1 MAKTL
6 KEIIQ
11 NSNDIYSIK
20 VDKPSGKERH
30 NSSNWKYRMN
40 DPRWTDPAFDE
51 YTFKTVHL
59 RRENGFF
66 LAYKCDDSN
75 AYFVDPKRSMYRN
88 SVIKYVNNLVE
99 YSMKTNDISRTKNE
113 PSFRITQGEMRQNK
127 IDNFLD
133 LCFYYR
139 DYTAIGTGYTRD
151 VRNLVVMDIDVDCTK
166 PDNRMEIKNLLDL
179 LAGYDSLP
187 DFYIFN
193 HKSNHIQ
200 LQWLIKDLQY
210 KDVSEDV
217 VTAVINDL
225 NNDPDK
231 NKEIDFRK
239 IDFSEISE
247 LGVLYRKYIR
257 ALCDIVKKRKFGDK
271 NYTFW
276 KAKNPMSALAQV
288 ENLELMM
295 PYYEDGEVK
304 FRTDEEMNIMFFTK
318 DARKKYFDNAP
329 TLSEWYSK
337 LSELM
342 DPLVDKITD
351 KKVMKIDDAKD
362 ITEIKETIKAEKKRK
377 PESEC
382 GESRNNFVMEYTR
395 YVTSKLA
402 KEYGCRKMEDF
413 KKMSHESFNTFKRE
427 VYSRV
432 YQKFKEKDNDYG
444 GIWPGTTNISKF
456 TNSEFKKVFDS
467 SFTYVIQNNNDYA
480 SYTDENRKHS
490 QLLRQWKSELKL
502 IVVDNIRRHNTK
514 ITRKELLREANK
526 YLQKIYINKISM
538 GSLKRFIAES
548 KELTDKQRL
557 DLNDKLN
564 NRKERIESRNS

>member
-66 LAYKCDDSN
+66 LAYKSDDSN

-88 SVIKYVNNLVE
+88 SVIKYVSNLVE
-99 YSMKTNDISRTKNE
+99 YSIKTNDISRTKNE
-113 PSFRITQGEMRQNK
+113 PSFRITQGEMKHNK

-133 LCFYYR
+133 LCFTYR

-193 HKSNHIQ
+193 HESNHIQ

-304 FRTDEEMNIMFFTK
+304 FRTDEEMNMMFFTK

-362 ITEIKETIKAEKKRK
+362 ITEIKETVKTEKKK
-377 PESEC
+377 KSDSDC

-395 YVTSKLA
+395 HVTSRLA

-413 KKMSHESFNTFKRE
+413 KKMPHETFNTFKKE

-432 YQKFKEKDNDYG
+432 YQKFKEKDEGYG
-444 GIWPGTTNISKF
+444 GVWPGTTNISKF
-456 TNSEFKKVFDS
+456 TNSEFKKAFDS

-490 QLLRQWKSELKL
+490 QLLRKWKSDLKL
-502 IVVDNIRRHNTK
+502 IVVDNIRRQHQS
-514 ITRKELLREANK
+514 
-526 YLQKIYINKISM
+526 YQKTQRIS
-538 GSLKRFIAES
+538 
-548 KELTDKQRL
+548 
-557 DLNDKLN
+557 
-564 NRKERIESRNS
+564 